1 MNLAIVQSPCSSP
14 CPSIVTNF
22 LCLSNNQVNSS
33 MSWRHDTAVVPLHI
47 RKISCNICWCKS
59 NYMNCNTAHAQQ
71 KRKRVAI
78 TWIAILHM
86 PNKKEKEL
94 YQERLIFIH
103 HGNTTWRIYRH
114 NTANEYHSAVIA
126 KSCHLYQT
134 NFQINIDGKSF
145 NHISK
150 PISLHCHHHL

>member
-71 KRKRVAI
+71 KRKRVVPRAI
-78 TWIAILHM
+78 DVYPPWKYNMEDI
-86 PNKKEKEL
+86 
-94 YQERLIFIH
+94 
-103 HGNTTWRIYRH
+103 
-114 NTANEYHSAVIA
+114 
-126 KSCHLYQT
+126 QT
-134 NFQINIDGKSF
+134 
-145 NHISK
+145 
-150 PISLHCHHHL
+150 